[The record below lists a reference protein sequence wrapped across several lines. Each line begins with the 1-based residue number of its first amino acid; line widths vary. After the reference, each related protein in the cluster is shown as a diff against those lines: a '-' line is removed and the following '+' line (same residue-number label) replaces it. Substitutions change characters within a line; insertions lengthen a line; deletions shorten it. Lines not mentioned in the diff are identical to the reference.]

1 MVQAYACDPLRSTAI
16 YTRLDESRLND
27 HYISSRDFGAAM
39 SFDEEL
45 LDGARAPTWPRE
57 ENPTS
62 SRSKKPPRWWIAPC
76 PHSRSGSRRASF
88 VGVREDEENPRSRML
103 VSRKAL
109 MLLMATAGKATNP
122 PRPKASTSSGPSKAV
137 LQAELAG
144 QQALVAALQTQLEMM
159 GSQISAIEEAK
170 RSEQRRADDWK
181 ERARV
186 SLRNSRRLVCRR
198 VCRGGASS

>member
-1 MVQAYACDPLRSTAI
+1 MDRTVPTLKKWI
-16 YTRLDESRLND
+16 KK
-27 HYISSRDFGAAM
+27 G
-39 SFDEEL
+39 EL
-45 LDGARAPTWPRE
+45 
-57 ENPTS
+57 
-62 SRSKKPPRWWIAPC
+62 
-76 PHSRSGSRRASF
+76 

-144 QQALVAALQTQLEMM
+144 QQALVAALQTQLELM

-181 ERARV
+181 ERAEG
-186 SLRNSRRLVCRR
+186 LTAELKASRMQAGLPWWRKLLTTSVPPE
-198 VCRGGASS
+198 GT